1 MNAKANVK
9 ATTSVA
15 AWTDAPCLAL
25 WDDPTVTEYD
35 GSEDVPIL
43 RLAVAE
49 IEPKATAKRV
59 VPVKSWGWA
68 VTLPVTKR
76 TGVVLFV
83 PRSKQALR
91 SVRLLRV
98 SSKRSLSLTRRKR
111 WVTFARS

>member
-1 MNAKANVK
+1 M
-9 ATTSVA
+9 SGA

-68 VTLPVTKR
+68 VTLRVTR
-76 TGVVLFV
+76 NRGLVWFV
-83 PRSKQALR
+83 PRSRQASK
-91 SVRLLRV
+91 SVRLLPA
-98 SSKRSLSLTRRKR
+98 SMLLKRSQMRRKR
-111 WVTFARS
+111 WGIFDLL